1 MYDLACF
8 YTPEQQ
14 VMTETPRI
22 WQVSELNHA
31 ARNLLE
37 TRFGI
42 VTVSGEISG
51 FTRARSGH
59 WYFRLKDMDGQVSCA
74 MFRNRNLYCSF
85 EPKEGDLVHFKAKV
99 SLYPDRGDY
108 QLIGE
113 QMQLAGSGNLQQ
125 AFLALKQK
133 LLDEGLFNEQHK
145 RPIPAHCQ
153 RVAVISSANGAAIHD
168 FLKVLQQ
175 RMPSLAV
182 DLLPVTVQGNSA
194 ALESAKAIELCNL
207 MGQHDVIILTRGGGS
222 IEDLWSYNDEFLART
237 IYASQI
243 PTVSAIGHE
252 TDFTIADFVADCR
265 MPTPSAAAE
274 LVSQDQS
281 ELVYRVQQLE
291 RQLKQQWQK
300 QVQNQHLNLSRLRA
314 LLQHPGQKLNDQS
327 QRLDHLQVRLE
338 QASLKQLQA
347 KKSFYDQ
354 QYSKLTSLNPSSR
367 IEAHSKSVIQ
377 LKQRLK
383 TGQHSD
389 LQRRSQKFIGLA
401 AQLNQLSPLHT
412 LSRGYSVT
420 QNMQAQVITKVEQ
433 IEAKQALK
441 ITLLDG
447 HAQVIVDKVS
457 QR

>member
-1 MYDLACF
+1 
-8 YTPEQQ
+8 
-14 VMTETPRI
+14 
-22 WQVSELNHA
+22 
-31 ARNLLE
+31 
-37 TRFGI
+37 RFGV

-74 MFRNRNLYCSF
+74 MFRNKNLYCSF

-133 LLDEGLFNEQHK
+133 LLDEGLFDDQHK
-145 RPIPAHCQ
+145 RAIPTHCQ
-153 RVAVISSANGAAIHD
+153 RIAVISSSNGAAIHD

-182 DLLPVTVQGNSA
+182 DLFPVTVQGQNA
-194 ALESAKAIELCNL
+194 ADESAKAIELCNL
-207 MGQHDVIILTRGGGS
+207 MGQHDVIVLTRGGGS
-222 IEDLWSYNDEFLART
+222 AEDLWSYNDEHLART
-237 IYASQI
+237 IYSSRI
-243 PTVSAIGHE
+243 PTVSAVGHE

-281 ELVYRVQQLE
+281 ELVHRVQQLE
-291 RQLKQQWQK
+291 RQLRQQWHKHLQHQK
-300 QVQNQHLNLSRLRA
+300 LNLSRLQA
-314 LLQHPGQKLNDQS
+314 LLKHPGQKLNDQS
-327 QRLDHLQVRLE
+327 QRLDYLQVRLE
-338 QASLKQLQA
+338 QAALKQLQA
-347 KKSFYDQ
+347 KKSIYSQ
-354 QYSKLTSLNPSSR
+354 QYSKLSSLNPSSV
-367 IEAHSKSVIQ
+367 IVAHTKNIMQ
-377 LKQRLK
+377 LNQRLQNNQK
-383 TGQHSD
+383 SD
-389 LQRRSQKFIGLA
+389 FQRRSQKFAGLT

-420 QNMQAQVITKVEQ
+420 QDMQAQVITKVVQVEVEQ
-433 IEAKQALK
+433 VLK
-441 ITLLDG
+441 VTLLDG
-447 HAQVIVDKVS
+447 HAQVRVESIS
-457 QR
+457 CR

>member
-1 MYDLACF
+1 
-8 YTPEQQ
+8 
-14 VMTETPRI
+14 MTDTPRI

-74 MFRNRNLYCSF
+74 MFRNKNLYCPF

-145 RPIPAHCQ
+145 RAIPKHCQ
-153 RVAVISSANGAAIHD
+153 RIAVISSENGAAIYD

-182 DLLPVTVQGNSA
+182 DLLPVTVQGQNA
-194 ALESAKAIELCNL
+194 ASESVAAIELCNL
-207 MGQHDVIILTRGGGS
+207 MGQHDVIVLTRGGGS
-222 IEDLWSYNDEFLART
+222 IEDLWSYNDEHLARA
-237 IYASQI
+237 IYSSRI
-243 PTVSAIGHE
+243 PTVSAVGHE

-274 LVSQDQS
+274 LVSADQS
-281 ELVYRVQQLE
+281 ELVHRVQQLE
-291 RQLKQQWQK
+291 RLLGQQWQK
-300 QVQNQHLNLSRLRA
+300 HLQNQQLNLSRLRA

-347 KKSFYDQ
+347 KKSSYDQ
-354 QYSKLTSLNPSSR
+354 QHSKLINLSPGPG
-367 IEAHSKSVIQ
+367 IEAHIKNTIQ

-383 TGQHSD
+383 TAQHSSFERR
-389 LQRRSQKFIGLA
+389 LQRFTGLA

-420 QNMQAQVITKVEQ
+420 QNMQAQVVTKIGQ

-447 HAQVIVDKVS
+447 HAQVIVDSVS